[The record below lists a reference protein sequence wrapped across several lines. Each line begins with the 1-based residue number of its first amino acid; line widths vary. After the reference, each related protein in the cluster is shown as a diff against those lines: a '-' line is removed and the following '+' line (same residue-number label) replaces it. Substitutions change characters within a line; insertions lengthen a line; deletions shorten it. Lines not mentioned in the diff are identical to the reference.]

1 MFRSDLGKC
10 DISITIPPRSFNPLY
25 WIRLWLL
32 NASVLSQLW
41 CLSLFCPKR
50 EVIDLDLW
58 NGWMVDGVISQSWLS
73 RSSGSCVTFVMSRWL
88 ATLPRLTRGAAKELD
103 CRGIVRLNRDWG
115 GVRRGGQLPCY
126 NFVPK
131 LYSFFYFIV
140 SIIQSSV
147 RLLRPNNGNICTFA
161 AEMMCLKGS
170 PPQKKSTA

>member
-1 MFRSDLGKC
+1 MPVCFPNYDVVSLLSKKRKYW
-10 DISITIPPRSFNPLY
+10 PWPLK
-25 WIRLWLL
+25 WL
-32 NASVLSQLW
+32 NGRRWWW
-41 CLSLFCPKR
+41 C
-50 EVIDLDLW
+50 
-58 NGWMVDGVISQSWLS
+58 GQGVISQSWLS

-103 CRGIVRLNRDWG
+103 CRGIVRLNREWG
-115 GVRRGGQLPCY
+115 GVRRGGPLPCY

-147 RLLRPNNGNICTFA
+147 RLLIPRPNNGNICTFA

-170 PPQKKSTA
+170 PPKKILLPRHHSNGMWCSSFWSEGP